1 MASGQKLW
9 KNDDQIDVETRDG
22 KSTLKVIKIVAKWLP
37 ERMRYRS
44 GGAFGSP
51 FDAKMAPRWSLW
63 APLGDEN
70 GVQKPKRSHQ
80 KPSEKKRYRKKSE
93 DALKKYEKCIK
104 NDVQNL
110 SKN

>member
-1 MASGQKLW
+1 M

-37 ERMRYRS
+37 ERMGYRS

-63 APLGDEN
+63 APLGDET
-70 GVQKPKRSHQ
+70 GAQKRKRSHQ
-80 KPSEKKRYRKKSE
+80 KPSEKTVSKKM
-93 DALKKYEKCIK
+93 
-104 NDVQNL
+104 
-110 SKN
+110 